1 MSDTEK
7 MRAPS
12 KVSPAAKVMRDGLWY
27 NNPIFV
33 QVLGIC
39 STLAVT
45 NNLRNTLIMVLGVSF
60 ATSMG
65 SLTLSALR
73 ELIPRKVRMIV
84 QVLVLSFYVI
94 IIDIVLRAYQP
105 AISKQLGPYVGL
117 IITNCILMG
126 RAEAFAASNPPGLAF
141 LDGLANGFG
150 YGWVLLVIAAIRE
163 FLGFGSL
170 FGFKVVGEGF
180 VPWTIMVMAP
190 SAFFLVAIAL
200 WIANNYKAKVG
211 AAAKKTA
218 PGGPAGSGPAGAP
231 RAPAQAGA
239 SGAPRAPMHQKG

>member
-1 MSDTEK
+1 MSVNGK
-7 MRAPS
+7 IM
-12 KVSPAAKVMRDGLWY
+12 KDGLWF

-45 NNLRNTLIMVLGVSF
+45 NNMRNTLIMALGVTF
-60 ATSMG
+60 ATAFG
-65 SLTLSALR
+65 SVTLSAMKD
-73 ELIPRKVRMIV
+73 LIPRKVRMIV

-126 RAEAFAASNPPGLAF
+126 RAEAFAAANKPWPSF
-141 LDGLANGFG
+141 VDGIANGLG
-150 YGWVLLVIAAIRE
+150 YGAVLMCIAVIRE

-170 FGFKVVGEGF
+170 LGIKIVGPGFT
-180 VPWTIMVMAP
+180 PWTIMIMAP
-190 SAFFLVAIAL
+190 SAFFLVALAL
-200 WIANNYKAKVG
+200 WGANTYKAG
-211 AAAKKTA
+211 AKKKLASSATA
-218 PGGPAGSGPAGAP
+218 PASAPSPATT
-231 RAPAQAGA
+231 APAQSAAGVT
-239 SGAPRAPMHQKG
+239 K

>member
-1 MSDTEK
+1 
-7 MRAPS
+7 
-12 KVSPAAKVMRDGLWY
+12 
-27 NNPIFV
+27 
-33 QVLGIC
+33 
-39 STLAVT
+39 
-45 NNLRNTLIMVLGVSF
+45 
-60 ATSMG
+60 MG

-73 ELIPRKVRMIV
+73 NYIPRQVRMII

-141 LDGLANGFG
+141 IDGLANGLG

-170 FGFKVVGEGF
+170 FGIKIVGEWF
-180 VPWTIMVMAP
+180 TPWTIMVMAP

-200 WIANNYKAKVG
+200 WIANNYKAKVA
-211 AAAKKTA
+211 AAAK
-218 PGGPAGSGPAGAP
+218 PAVSTG
-231 RAPAQAGA
+231 AGA
-239 SGAPRAPMHQKG
+239 SAGQGGKP

>member
-1 MSDTEK
+1 MS
-7 MRAPS
+7 ASS
-12 KVSPAAKVMRDGLWY
+12 KVIKDGLWY
-27 NNPIFV
+27 NTPIFV

-45 NNLRNTLIMVLGVSF
+45 NNLKNTLIMVLGVSF

-126 RAEAFAASNPPGLAF
+126 RAEAFAASNPPGLSF
-141 LDGLANGFG
+141 LDGLANGLG
-150 YGWVLLVIAAIRE
+150 YGWVLLVIATIRE

-170 FGFKVVGEGF
+170 FGFKIVGDWF
-180 VPWTIMVMAP
+180 TPWTIMVMAP

-200 WIANNYKAKVG
+200 WIANNYRAKAE
-211 AAAKKTA
+211 AAAKKAA
-218 PGGPAGSGPAGAP
+218 PGAPAGSGPAGAP
-231 RAPAQAGA
+231 AP
-239 SGAPRAPMHQKG
+239 QKG

>member
-1 MSDTEK
+1 
-7 MRAPS
+7 
-12 KVSPAAKVMRDGLWY
+12 
-27 NNPIFV
+27 
-33 QVLGIC
+33 
-39 STLAVT
+39 
-45 NNLRNTLIMVLGVSF
+45 
-60 ATSMG
+60 MG

-73 ELIPRKVRMIV
+73 NYIPRQVRMII

-141 LDGLANGFG
+141 IDGLANGLG

-170 FGFKVVGEGF
+170 FGIEDCGG
-180 VPWTIMVMAP
+180 MVYAMD
-190 SAFFLVAIAL
+190 
-200 WIANNYKAKVG
+200 NYGDG
-211 AAAKKTA
+211 AECILFSRHCAVDCE
-218 PGGPAGSGPAGAP
+218 
-231 RAPAQAGA
+231 QL
-239 SGAPRAPMHQKG
+239 

>member
-1 MSDTEK
+1 MSDTGK
-7 MRAPS
+7 TSAPA
-12 KVSPAAKVMRDGLWY
+12 KVSPAGKVMRDGLWY

-65 SLTLSALR
+65 SMTLSALR

-150 YGWVLLVIAAIRE
+150 YGWVLLVIAIVRE
-163 FLGFGSL
+163 FFGFGSL
-170 FGFKVVGEGF
+170 FGFKLVGDWF
-180 VPWTIMVMAP
+180 TPWTIMVMAP

-200 WIANNYKAKVG
+200 WIANNYKAKVAAAG
-211 AAAKKTA
+211 AAAPAATGQ
-218 PGGPAGSGPAGAP
+218 GGKP
-231 RAPAQAGA
+231 
-239 SGAPRAPMHQKG
+239 

>member
-1 MSDTEK
+1 MSDVGKTSVPAK
-7 MRAPS
+7 I
-12 KVSPAAKVMRDGLWY
+12 SPAGKVMRDGLWY

-141 LDGLANGFG
+141 LDGLANGLG
-150 YGWVLLVIAAIRE
+150 YGWVLLVIAVIRE

-170 FGFKVVGEGF
+170 FGFKLVGDWF
-180 VPWTIMVMAP
+180 TPWTIMVMAP

-200 WIANNYKAKVG
+200 WIANNYKAKVA
-211 AAAKKTA
+211 AAAK
-218 PGGPAGSGPAGAP
+218 PAVSTG
-231 RAPAQAGA
+231 AGA
-239 SGAPRAPMHQKG
+239 SSEQGGKP

>member
-1 MSDTEK
+1 VSSATN
-7 MRAPS
+7 
-12 KVSPAAKVMRDGLWY
+12 KVIKDGLWY

-73 ELIPRKVRMIV
+73 DLIPRKVRMIV

-141 LDGLANGFG
+141 IDGLFNGLG
-150 YGWVLLVIAAIRE
+150 YGWVLLAIAVIRE

-170 FGFKVVGEGF
+170 FGIKIVGDGF
-180 VPWTIMVMAP
+180 TPWTIMVMAP

-200 WIANNYKAKVG
+200 WIANNYKAK
-211 AAAKKTA
+211 AEASKK
-218 PGGPAGSGPAGAP
+218 SAGAP
-231 RAPAQAGA
+231 GA
-239 SGAPRAPMHQKG
+239 SGAPNAGAGASAAKPAATGGKA